1 MGERTVPVDVAVGL
15 LVFCLEAVC
24 VRGGWDLCVWKGVVA
39 WVYDQDFQERG
50 KNECVDKWEA
60 YCLVIENEA
69 GQMLFVALSATLVH
83 LGRKECRQ
91 RKAGD
96 FCFKTA
102 VVTSTTPVSCLGCLL
117 NACAAAV
124 CDKWAE
130 DSWGGQIR
138 QTKQTALLNGVHSWL
153 KGYYLV

>member
-1 MGERTVPVDVAVGL
+1 
-15 LVFCLEAVC
+15 
-24 VRGGWDLCVWKGVVA
+24 
-39 WVYDQDFQERG
+39 
-50 KNECVDKWEA
+50 
-60 YCLVIENEA
+60 
-69 GQMLFVALSATLVH
+69 MLFVALSATLVH